1 MPWGDVALPPE
12 VLVSLD
18 DDPHPASATSASDP
32 HAAAAASRT
41 DVCCVRM
48 PTVLVRRW

>member
-1 MPWGDVALPPE
+1 MPCWEAELPVVVPG
-12 VLVSLD
+12 LFD

-32 HAAAAASRT
+32 HATAAASRT

-48 PTVLVRRW
+48 LTVLVHAG